1 MKRSIGKERKQ
12 NKVNKSVK
20 TSSLNE
26 VKVLLFPDS
35 TCSPA
40 KKELT
45 TPLQAKSDTKLA
57 SSDSNNDGGLEEK
70 SESNQDLEVG
80 SSLNRLEETEKK
92 LKYHIRE
99 LESFLGLS

>member
-12 NKVNKSVK
+12 NKVNESVK
-20 TSSLNE
+20 TSSSSE
-26 VKVLLFPDS
+26 VNVLLFPDS
-35 TCSPA
+35 TCSSA

-45 TPLQAKSDTKLA
+45 TPSQTKSHIKIA
-57 SSDSNNDGGLEEK
+57 SADSNKDGDFEEK
-70 SESNQDLEVG
+70 SESNQDLEVD
-80 SSLNRLEETEKK
+80 SSLNKLEETEKK